1 LSLLESKDMNKLDKI
16 KSEFERIKRLG
27 FIKST
32 RQKNKDGGIG
42 NTFED
47 YLGVDEN
54 NLSDPDFEGFEVKTK
69 RFMNSSV
76 VSLFSKSPTYP
87 KGANR
92 LLKEKYGEVRDPE
105 FPDLKKLY
113 ASIYGGKLS
122 NVYGKFKMTL
132 VVDYVEKRLY
142 LHIFDQNNDLDKEV
156 YWSFEELE
164 KGISKLKK
172 LFIVFA
178 ESKDINGLRY
188 YHYNSGNVY
197 LDLNF
202 KSFLEEIEEG
212 NIQFDLRIGVHKS
225 GKNYGK
231 PHDHGSG
238 FRIRKENIDKLYKTK
253 LIL

>member
-1 LSLLESKDMNKLDKI
+1 MNKLDKI

-69 RFMNSSV
+69 RFMNSSG

-142 LHIFDQNNDLDKEV
+142 LHILDQNNDLDKEV

-178 ESKDINGLRY
+178 R
-188 YHYNSGNVY
+188 
-197 LDLNF
+197 
-202 KSFLEEIEEG
+202 FL
-212 NIQFDLRIGVHKS
+212 
-225 GKNYGK
+225 
-231 PHDHGSG
+231 
-238 FRIRKENIDKLYKTK
+238 
-253 LIL
+253 